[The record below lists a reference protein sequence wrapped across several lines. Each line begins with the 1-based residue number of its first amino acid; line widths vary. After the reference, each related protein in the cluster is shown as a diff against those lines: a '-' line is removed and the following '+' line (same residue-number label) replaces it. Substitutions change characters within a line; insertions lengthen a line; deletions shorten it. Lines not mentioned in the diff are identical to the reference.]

1 MPYLE
6 SLMHLCFHYIE
17 ALNNFYWIYLGWI
30 FLFASGLYLT
40 VYSKF
45 YQFRVIR
52 RLFPTVKA
60 ILSASKKDEPGI
72 SPLRLFFASVGGTIG
87 IGNIAAVTTAILIG
101 GPGALFWLWLAAAV
115 GMIIKYTDVY
125 LAIRYRVTNRHRGFD
140 GGPMYYI
147 PKAIKGKVGLAL
159 AYASAAFLCIYGIEV
174 YQFTVIVDTFDSL
187 SLGISREWVIVTF
200 LAFTFYIVVGGV
212 KRLAN
217 FCAWVMPVFLC
228 AYVFLCLWVVLAN
241 IEAFPAILVTVLKT
255 AFTGHS
261 ATGGF
266 AGSTLLL
273 AAQQGAAQGV
283 YSSDTA
289 IGFDAVVQSESNVP
303 DPHYQATLAIISTFT
318 DAFICTMTAFAL
330 LSTGIW
336 KCGAS
341 LYPSQYVAECFKLY
355 FSHTDYIFVIVIFL
369 AGFTTIQGYFVV
381 GSKAAQFISKKW
393 GKPLYFIYGFSAYW
407 LFSHYPQQNVLL
419 MMNLSSGFLVVINL
433 SAILI
438 LSRQLKFETQLG
450 KKHKGLSPHRKL

>member
-1 MPYLE
+1 MQ
-6 SLMHLCFHYIE
+6 LCFQYIE
-17 ALNNFYWIYLGWI
+17 NFNNFYWMYLGWI
-30 FLFASGLYLT
+30 VLFASGIYLT
-40 VYSKF
+40 VYSRF
-45 YQFRVIR
+45 YQFKVIW
-52 RLFPTVKA
+52 RLFPTMKA
-60 ILSASKKDEPGI
+60 ILLASEKDMPGI
-72 SPLRLFFASVGGTIG
+72 SPIRLFFASVGGTIG

-101 GPGALFWLWLAAAV
+101 GPGALFWLWLAAGA

-125 LAIRYRVTNRHRGFD
+125 LAIRYRVANAHNGYD

-147 PKAIKGKVGLAL
+147 PKAIKGKIGLML
-159 AYASAAFLCIYGIEV
+159 AYTSASLLCIYGIEI

-187 SLGISREWVIVTF
+187 NLGLSREWVIILF
-200 LAFTFYIVVGGV
+200 LSFTFYIVVGGV

-217 FCAWVMPVFLC
+217 FCAWIMPIFLC
-228 AYVFLCLWVVLAN
+228 SYVFLCLWVVLAN
-241 IEAFPAILVTVLKT
+241 FEIFPSVLAMVFKS
-255 AFTGHS
+255 AFTGQS

-289 IGFDAVVQSESNVP
+289 IGFDAVVQSESNVS

-330 LSTGIW
+330 LANGIW
-336 KCGAS
+336 QSSAG

-355 FSHTDYIFVIVIFL
+355 FAHTDYIFVIVIFL

-381 GSKAAQFISKKW
+381 GAKAAHFISKKW
-393 GKPLYFIYGFSAYW
+393 GKTLYFIYGFSAYW
-407 LFSHYPQQNVLL
+407 LFSHYSQQNVLL
-419 MMNLSSGFLVVINL
+419 MMNLSSGFLVLINL
-433 SAILI
+433 IAILI
-438 LSRQLKFETQLG
+438 LSRNLKFEEQLG
-450 KKHKGLSPHRKL
+450 VKK